1 MPLLENFKQWRNGE
15 VFNAASY
22 VYERDTI
29 VNQLNR
35 LSIILGDGGQGTD
48 ITFSGVTATS
58 LTIGPHTITDDD
70 THGTLSLSLDSN
82 VDLHLG
88 QEMYFYAKAH
98 QDNITVG
105 DPVMFAGV
113 EGNHFRIKTATT
125 AALNA
130 NPEYFIGVAAE
141 TMASGEFGYVIEF
154 GHLEGVNLPEADFN
168 EGDILWFDSTN
179 GGFTATKPP
188 RGQAQ
193 IRVAAVI
200 ATNQNVNQTYTG
212 ELFVRPTILEST
224 GDASVT
230 LSTSTPQSSDGITGD
245 VWIEYSD

>member
-1 MPLLENFKQWRNGE
+1 MPVISNFKQWRNGE

-35 LSIILGDGGQGTD
+35 LTAILEGSGTAAD
-48 ITFSGVTATS
+48 LTVNS
-58 LTIGPHTITDDD
+58 LAIGPHTITDDD
-70 THGTLSLSLDSN
+70 THGTLSVSLDSN

-88 QEMYFYAKAH
+88 QEMYFYAKAY

-113 EGNHFRIKTATT
+113 EGNHFRIQTATT
-125 AALNA
+125 TALNA

-141 TMASGEFGYVIEF
+141 TMAAGEFGYVIEF
-154 GHLEGVNLPEADFN
+154 GHIEGVNIPEADFS

-179 GGFTATKPP
+179 GGFTTTKPP

-193 IRVAAVI
+193 IRVAAVV

-212 ELFVRPTILEST
+212 EIFVRPSILEGVAGT
-224 GDASVT
+224 VIHYETLPDDAQVDD
-230 LSTSTPQSSDGITGD
+230 LFIDYD
-245 VWIEYSD
+245 

>member
-1 MPLLENFKQWRNGE
+1 MPTIGNFKQWRNGE
-15 VFNAASY
+15 TFNARDY

-29 VNQLNR
+29 VNQVNR
-35 LSIILGDGGQGTD
+35 LSALIGDSSSAPDLTVNSLSLG
-48 ITFSGVTATS
+48 S
-58 LTIGPHTITDDD
+58 HTITDDD
-70 THGTLSLSLDSN
+70 THGTLSVSLDSN

-88 QEMYFYAKAH
+88 QEMYFYAKAY

-141 TMASGEFGYVIEF
+141 TMAAGEFGYVIEF
-154 GHLEGVNLPEADFN
+154 GHLEGVNLPEVDFS

-193 IRVAAVI
+193 IRVAAVV

-212 ELFVRPTILEST
+212 ELFVRPTILEGT
-224 GDASVT
+224 GDGTKIHYET
-230 LSTSTPQSSDGITGD
+230 LPTNAAVDDLFID
-245 VWIEYSD
+245 YD

>member
-1 MPLLENFKQWRNGE
+1 MPLINNFRQWRNGE

-22 VYERDTI
+22 VYERNTI

-35 LSIILGDGGQGTD
+35 LTAILEGSGTPGDWT
-48 ITFSGVTATS
+48 VNS
-58 LTIGPHTITDDD
+58 LAIGPHTITDDD
-70 THGTLSLSLDSN
+70 THGTLSVSLDSN

-88 QEMYFYAKAH
+88 QEMYFYAKAY

-113 EGNHFRIKTATT
+113 EGSHFRIKTATT

-141 TMASGEFGYVIEF
+141 TMAAGEFGYVIEF
-154 GHLEGVNLPEADFN
+154 GHLEGVNIPEADFS

-179 GGFTATKPP
+179 GGFTTTKPP

-193 IRVAAVI
+193 IRVAAVV

-212 ELFVRPTILEST
+212 EIFVRPTILESAGGIQT
-224 GDASVT
+224 FLSSTEPTTNYVDGD
-230 LSTSTPQSSDGITGD
+230 LWFDTS
-245 VWIEYSD
+245 E

>member
-1 MPLLENFKQWRNGE
+1 MPTIGNFKQWRNGE
-15 VFNAASY
+15 TFNARDY

-29 VNQLNR
+29 VNQVNR
-35 LSIILGDGGQGTD
+35 LSALIGDSSSAPDLTVNSLSLG
-48 ITFSGVTATS
+48 S
-58 LTIGPHTITDDD
+58 HTITDDD
-70 THGTLSLSLDSN
+70 THGTLSVSLDSN

-88 QEMYFYAKAH
+88 QEMYFYAKAY

-113 EGNHFRIKTATT
+113 EGSHFRIQTATT
-125 AALNA
+125 TALNA

-141 TMASGEFGYVIEF
+141 TMAAGEFGYVIEF
-154 GHLEGVNLPEADFN
+154 GHIEGVNIPEADFN

-179 GGFTATKPP
+179 GGFTTTKPP

-193 IRVAAVI
+193 IRVAVVI

-212 ELFVRPTILEST
+212 ELFVRPTILE
-224 GDASVT
+224 GANDGPKIHYET
-230 LSTSTPQSSDGITGD
+230 LSNPSVDDLFID
-245 VWIEYSD
+245 YD